1 MRVNF
6 GEYHTVWR
14 YQLAFFV
21 KLIGIFSEGSLTPN
35 LASSFNVA
43 TNPIKTLQPE
53 TQNNRVTSK
62 TAPARL
68 EGLDDDTDG
77 SNALFKVFFF
87 YVKVKKIIL
96 KVLCDLFFL
105 KNL

>member
-1 MRVNF
+1 M
-6 GEYHTVWR
+6 
-14 YQLAFFV
+14 

-68 EGLDDDTDG
+68 EGLDDDSDG
-77 SNALFKVFFF
+77 SNALFKVFFIF
-87 YVKVKKIIL
+87 LRQIEKNIL
-96 KVLCDLFFL
+96 KVLCDLFFH